1 MKAYASESYYIGVY
15 LCGKEPDISAAF
27 NFYAMQATSL
37 MKQYTCLLYTS
48 DAADE

>member
-27 NFYAMQATSL
+27 DFYASHKPYEAI
-37 MKQYTCLLYTS
+37 YP
-48 DAADE
+48 